1 MKDKFVNEGCMNTS
15 ENSKRIAKN
24 TLLLYARM
32 LLLMLINLYTSRV
45 ILNVLGVEDYGIYNV
60 VGGIVVMFSFL
71 SGSLSTASSRF
82 ITYDLGI
89 GNISIMKK
97 TFGNIVAIHL
107 LLAIIVFILGET
119 VGLWFVMN
127 KLQIPG
133 NRMTAALWVYQFSIY
148 SFVLNIISVPYNAT
162 IIAHERMKAFAY
174 ISIIDA
180 VLKLLIVYLLVVIPF
195 DKLIVYAILF
205 FLIQLFDRIIYGVYC
220 LRNFEETKTKISFE
234 KHLFKRI
241 FGFSA
246 WTMNGC
252 LAVAGYT
259 QGLNILLNMFFGPSI
274 NAARGIAVQVQ
285 TVVQSFCN
293 NFQMALNPQ
302 LTKSYAQNNLEYMHQ
317 LLKVSS
323 KYSFF
328 LLYVISLPL
337 MLEAP
342 LVLKWWLGIVPEY
355 TVSFLRLI
363 LCASMLVALS
373 RPLVTSVHAT
383 GRIKKFQLIEGTML
397 LCIVPI
403 AYILLKF
410 WNIPPEYVFG
420 VHIIVELLTQYARIM
435 IVLPMISMKTMEYLK
450 EVIVP
455 IIKVVIIT
463 PILPLI
469 IFYNLNQSVS
479 TFFVICLISLLSVL
493 LGIYFCGCSKSEK
506 SFIMNKIKQSHLLRI
521 NNKH

>member
-1 MKDKFVNEGCMNTS
+1 
-15 ENSKRIAKN
+15 
-24 TLLLYARM
+24 M
-32 LLLMLINLYTSRV
+32 LLLILINLYTSRV
-45 ILNVLGVEDYGIYNV
+45 ILNTLGVEDYGIYNV

-89 GNISIMKK
+89 GDLSLMKK

-107 LLAIIVFILGET
+107 LLAIIIFILGET
-119 VGLWFVMN
+119 IGLWFVMN
-127 KLQIPG
+127 KLQIPES
-133 NRMTAALWVYQFSIY
+133 RTIAALWVYQFSIF
-148 SFVLNIISVPYNAT
+148 SFVFSIISVPYNAT

-180 VLKLLIVYLLVVIPF
+180 VLKLLIVYLLIIISF

-205 FLIQLFDRIIYGVYC
+205 FCVQVFDGIIYVVYC
-220 LRNFEETKTKISFE
+220 LKCFEETKAKIIFDRQ
-234 KHLFKRI
+234 LFMRI
-241 FGFSA
+241 FSFSI

-259 QGLNILLNMFFGPSI
+259 QGVNILLNMFFGPTV

-302 LTKSYAQNNLEYMHQ
+302 LTKSYAQNNLKYMHQ

-323 KYSFF
+323 KFSFF
-328 LLYVISLPL
+328 LLYIISLPL

-342 LVLKWWLGIVPEY
+342 LVLKWWLGIVPEH

-383 GRIKKFQLIEGTML
+383 GRIKRFQLIEGSMV

-410 WNIPPEYVFG
+410 CNISPEYVFC
-420 VHIIVELLTQYARIM
+420 VHIIVELLTQYARVV
-435 IVLPMISMKTMEYLK
+435 IVLPMISMKTKDYLK
-450 EVIVP
+450 EVVIP
-455 IIKVVIIT
+455 ILKVIILT
-463 PILPLI
+463 PILPLLV
-469 IFYNLNQSVS
+469 FYNLSQSVC
-479 TFFVICLISLLSVL
+479 TFFVVCFVSLLSVL
-493 LGIYFCGCSKSEK
+493 FGVYFCGCSKSEK
-506 SFIMNKIKQSHLLRI
+506 SFIISKIRQNLPLK
-521 NNKH
+521 K

>member
-1 MKDKFVNEGCMNTS
+1 MNTS
-15 ENSKRIAKN
+15 ENNKKIAKN

-32 LLLMLINLYTSRV
+32 LLLVLINLYTSRV
-45 ILNVLGVEDYGIYNV
+45 ILNILGVEDYGIYNV

-89 GNISIMKK
+89 GDVSIMKK

-107 LLAIIVFILGET
+107 LFSVIIFILGET
-119 VGLWFVMN
+119 IGLWFVMN
-127 KLQIPG
+127 KLQIPE
-133 NRMTAALWVYQFSIY
+133 NRMTAALWVYQFSIF
-148 SFVLNIISVPYNAT
+148 SFVLNVISVPYNAT

-205 FLIQLFDRIIYGVYC
+205 FCIQLFDRIIYGAYC
-220 LRNFEETKTKISFE
+220 LRNFEETKTKISFD
-234 KHLFKRI
+234 KQLFKRI
-241 FGFSA
+241 FSFSA

-259 QGLNILLNMFFGPSI
+259 QGINILLNMYFGPTV

-285 TVVQSFCN
+285 AVVQNFCY

-302 LTKSYAQNNLEYMHQ
+302 LTKSYAQNNIEYMHQ

-323 KYSFF
+323 KFSFF
-328 LLYVISLPL
+328 LLYIISLPL

-342 LVLKWWLGIVPEY
+342 LVLKWWLGIVPEH

-373 RPLVTSVHAT
+373 RPLVTAVHAT
-383 GRIKKFQLIEGTML
+383 GRIRKFQLIEGSML

-403 AYILLKF
+403 AYILLRF

-420 VHIIVELLTQYARIM
+420 VHIIVELLTQYARVM
-435 IVLPMISMKTMEYLK
+435 VVLPMISMKTIEYLK
-450 EVIVP
+450 EVVVP

-463 PILPLI
+463 PLLPLI
-469 IFYNLNQSVS
+469 IFHNLKQSVS
-479 TFFVICLISLLSVL
+479 TFFIVCFIYLISSL
-493 LGIYFCGCSKSEK
+493 LGIYLCGCTKSEK
-506 SFIMNKIKQSHLLRI
+506 SFITHKIQQKNLFRRNKQK
-521 NNKH
+521 